1 MKARSAIAVLLVL
14 AGTRT
19 VLGQA
24 PKPAEPGVAARNQAV
39 LSELPFSDRQDFDDA
54 MRGFVATVPDDRNPQ
69 QYQFLQ
75 AQHQQQLMSR
85 FEQVARYY
93 FL

>member
-1 MKARSAIAVLLVL
+1 MTARSTLAVLLVL

-54 MRGFVATVPDDRNPQ
+54 MRGFVATVPDARNPQ

-75 AQHQQQLMSR
+75 GDAPRRLGADELPS
-85 FEQVARYY
+85 E
-93 FL
+93 

>member
-1 MKARSAIAVLLVL
+1 MTARSTIAVLLVL

-24 PKPAEPGVAARNQAV
+24 PKPAEPGVAARNRA

-54 MRGFVATVPDDRNPQ
+54 MRGFVATVPTPATRSSTSSCRATHRRRST
-69 QYQFLQ
+69 Q
-75 AQHQQQLMSR
+75 ACGGSR
-85 FEQVARYY
+85 S
-93 FL
+93 